1 MNRPDSTSEMQN
13 EQQPAEPDT
22 SSGSESAKTQPEEPQ
37 QASMPQENSSPATP
51 SELEQIRSER
61 DALVERL
68 ARTQAEFDNAR
79 KRLNREQQEFRDFA
93 LTDALRS
100 ILPTMDSLDWA
111 MQAPVQSLEEFR
123 SGVDLIRKQL
133 TDSLRAFGLVP
144 IAAKGETFDPNLHE
158 AIEMVE
164 TDTVPDNQILAELQ
178 RGYKLHDR
186 LLRPAAV
193 LVTRHPG
200 SSSRVA

>member
-1 MNRPDSTSEMQN
+1 
-13 EQQPAEPDT
+13 
-22 SSGSESAKTQPEEPQ
+22 
-37 QASMPQENSSPATP
+37 MPQENSAPATP

-68 ARTQAEFDNAR
+68 ARTQAEFDNSR
-79 KRLNREQQEFRDFA
+79 KRLYREQQEFRDFA

-100 ILPTMDSLDWA
+100 VLPTMDSLDWA

-133 TDSLRAFGLVP
+133 TDSLRALGLVP

-193 LVTRHPG
+193 LVTRNPG